1 MRVTPRGVSHLPAIF
16 FFYSV
21 YEGIWGS
28 CWLIFSNQI
37 FSSWVNQMLAMTQY
51 ECSNAVFSMKIAF
64 IIIISTSFMVNYDVF
79 YFEKKKT
86 NKIAAVVALLF
97 AIAWGVHRT
106 KCKQTKMNVE
116 HMNLCSWILL
126 DSNCTYY
133 YRTHRSN
140 WDNNVIVLPSAA
152 AVAFATLS
160 FSYAHCLSSTIFFF
174 VYRCCPTHAAHR
186 TRRV

>member
-1 MRVTPRGVSHLPAIF
+1 MVLFDQQIYWEIIDAKLPIAVDDEESFAKVNESDPSRGQSFAGYFF

-79 YFEKKKT
+79 YFEKKK
-86 NKIAAVVALLF
+86 N
-97 AIAWGVHRT
+97 
-106 KCKQTKMNVE
+106 Q
-116 HMNLCSWILL
+116 
-126 DSNCTYY
+126 
-133 YRTHRSN
+133 
-140 WDNNVIVLPSAA
+140 
-152 AVAFATLS
+152 
-160 FSYAHCLSSTIFFF
+160 
-174 VYRCCPTHAAHR
+174 
-186 TRRV
+186 